1 MKSQLDASQFA
12 PALLWVILPGVI
24 LLRFDHPVNAT
35 STEGNSYSGRGA
47 LKIGRCYK
55 RDKSVCAQA
64 CVEIIAECRNVAS
77 PERLSWR
84 RLCKLPTKSLK
95 LCK

>member
-1 MKSQLDASQFA
+1 M
-12 PALLWVILPGVI
+12 ILM
-24 LLRFDHPVNAT
+24 LRFDHPINAT
-35 STEGNSYSGRGA
+35 RTEGNSYSGRGA

-64 CVEIIAECRNVAS
+64 CVGIIAECRNVAS